1 MISKKILFYALI
13 AFLLSFGVTFVLIR
27 NYKKDKNQ
35 EKTETDLG
43 VPIPKSFSKLII
55 KRDFPLK
62 NFAKIELLSYYN
74 RIFWD
79 TLRYKGEQPFEKE
92 LVDNFKLTFD
102 STMIQERVVLNKN
115 QENQLLKL
123 MVCDTCVPEEMSAA
137 CYDPR
142 HMIVFR
148 DDRNRIIGYNE
159 FCINCI
165 GFRSSTNLY
174 GFQKY
179 CYSDMGDLF
188 RKFGIKLFVED
199 EDEEKEYEFLRKK
212 GYLN

>member
-1 MISKKILFYALI
+1 
-13 AFLLSFGVTFVLIR
+13 
-27 NYKKDKNQ
+27 
-35 EKTETDLG
+35 
-43 VPIPKSFSKLII
+43 
-55 KRDFPLK
+55 
-62 NFAKIELLSYYN
+62 
-74 RIFWD
+74 
-79 TLRYKGEQPFEKE
+79 
-92 LVDNFKLTFD
+92 
-102 STMIQERVVLNKN
+102 MIQERVVLNKN

-123 MVCDTCVPEEMSAA
+123 MVCDTCVPEEISAA

-165 GFRSSTNLY
+165 GSRSSTNLY

-179 CYSDMGDLF
+179 CYSDMGGLF
-188 RKFGIKLFVED
+188 RKFGIKLFVEY